1 MLRWFGAV
9 LVVLSSGLIS
19 MNEVIRSRQRIRA
32 LKVLVEALAA
42 MRGELSARHMPLP
55 ELTEHLAARQKQPA
69 AEFFGAVTVNLLRRE
84 LPFSAAWEMALRE
97 TEPLCLLPEERQA
110 MENLGRQLGRSG
122 LDRQTEAILAA
133 EKKLGLF
140 LELEERGHMKKSR
153 LRAAMGVGAGAA
165 VAVLP
170 L

>member
-1 MLRWFGAV
+1 MLRWFGAA

-32 LKVLVEALAA
+32 LKVLAEALAA
-42 MRGELSARHMPLP
+42 MRGELSERHMPLP

-69 AEFFGAVTVNLLRRE
+69 AEFFGAVTVNLIRRE
-84 LPFSAAWEMALRE
+84 LPFSTAWEMALRE

-122 LDRQTEAILAA
+122 VAEQADAILSA
-133 EKKLGLF
+133 EKKLALF
-140 LELEERGHMKKSR
+140 LELEERERMKKNR
-153 LRAAMGVGAGAA
+153 LRAAIGAGAGA
-165 VAVLP
+165 MLAIL
-170 L
+170 LL

>member
-32 LKVLVEALAA
+32 LRVLAEALAA
-42 MRGELSARHMPLP
+42 MRGELSERHMPLP

-84 LPFSAAWEMALRE
+84 LPWAVSWGGAGWIGRWRPSLRRRRGW
-97 TEPLCLLPEERQA
+97 PCSWSW
-110 MENLGRQLGRSG
+110 RSG
-122 LDRQTEAILAA
+122 SI
-133 EKKLGLF
+133 
-140 LELEERGHMKKSR
+140 
-153 LRAAMGVGAGAA
+153 
-165 VAVLP
+165 
-170 L
+170 